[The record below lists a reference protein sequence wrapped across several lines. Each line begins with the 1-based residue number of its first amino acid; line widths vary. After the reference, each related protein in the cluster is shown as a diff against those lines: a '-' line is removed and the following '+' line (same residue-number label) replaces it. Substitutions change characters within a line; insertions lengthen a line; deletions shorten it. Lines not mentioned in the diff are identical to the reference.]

1 MIQRKQTIYLLLVL
15 AALIVCLCL
24 PIGKLTNSASLGQE
38 LAVYNIGLYTSTGI
52 NAHPILF
59 VDIVVVAALS
69 LINIFL
75 YNKRKL
81 QMKIC
86 VVNIVLCLVWYAYY
100 AFMAISMFKGIGSFS
115 MSFAMCLPFV
125 AIILLVLAYKGI
137 KADEELIKSMS
148 RIR

>member
-1 MIQRKQTIYLLLVL
+1 MIQRKQTIYLLLTL

-38 LAVYNIGLYTSTGI
+38 VAVYNIGLYTSTGI

-115 MSFAMCLPFV
+115 MSFSMCLPFV

>member
-1 MIQRKQTIYLLLVL
+1 MIQRKQTIYLLLAL

-24 PIGKLTNSASLGQE
+24 PIGKLTSNVMQGAE
-38 LAVYNIGLYTSTGI
+38 VAVYNIGLYTSTGLD
-52 NAHPILF
+52 AHPVLF
-59 VDIVVVAALS
+59 ADIVVVATLS
-69 LINIFL
+69 FINIFL

-100 AFMAISMFKGIGSFS
+100 AFMALSMFKGIGSFS
-115 MSFAMCLPFV
+115 MSFAVCLPLV
-125 AIILLVLAYKGI
+125 AMILLILARAGI
-137 KADEELIKSMS
+137 KADEELIMSMS